1 MGMNATILI
10 PLKPNINYQSEI
22 IPCVIY
28 THTQHKVYRRRQ
40 IQCAHTA
47 LSWSN
52 LVFYQ
57 TT

>member
-10 PLKPNINYQSEI
+10 PLKTNINYQSEI

-28 THTQHKVYRRRQ
+28 THTQ
-40 IQCAHTA
+40 CAHTA